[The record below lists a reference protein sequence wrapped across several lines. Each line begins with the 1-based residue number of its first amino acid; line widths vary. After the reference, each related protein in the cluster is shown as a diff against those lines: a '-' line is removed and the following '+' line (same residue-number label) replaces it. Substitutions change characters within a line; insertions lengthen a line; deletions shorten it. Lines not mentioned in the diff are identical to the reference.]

1 MRAEKETCGCVS
13 LLGVSAI
20 FWPN

>member
-13 LLGVSAI
+13 LLDVSVT